1 MLETASNVTTLPP
14 APFAWMLS
22 THVKTTGA
30 AATPPA
36 PTVNARTA
44 PPLEASPTTASL
56 VDALQDAAPSFAQ
69 IALFAVIVMTSF

>member
-14 APFAWMLS
+14 APFAMLS

-44 PPLEASPTTASL
+44 PPFEASPTTASL